1 MSSQEQPEDQPP
13 ADEMAEE
20 EPSAGAEGTEEEPDD
35 DEPPTEEDRI
45 EQLTERIEKAR
56 TRAED
61 AGVIEDSDE
70 EEYVESGATEDE
82 DDQTITPPG

>member
-1 MSSQEQPEDQPP
+1 MSSQEEPEDQPP
-13 ADEMAEE
+13 ADETAEE
-20 EPSAGAEGTEEEPDD
+20 EAPAGAEAVDDSDGDAPPTD
-35 DEPPTEEDRI
+35 DERI

-61 AGVIEDSDE
+61 AGVIEDTDE
-70 EEYVESGATEDE
+70 EDYVESGATEEE